1 MNYVMPF
8 LIIIC
13 VGIIGILLFNLWQA
27 FFPPDKVKA
36 AYLHVLNGSAQMK
49 AWGTDSFFNLS
60 TDAVIM
66 QGDQVRSSADGRF
79 IVEFFDGS
87 LMRMDGNTDVSFDAV
102 DDDDTPKIELRLY
115 GGNIWFNLSDK
126 NSGDTDVNV
135 TLDNIVADSNLA
147 SIFELENNDSQA
159 VRVFSVFENEGLNVD
174 VLAEDGNKVVESE
187 KIGVGQQIIFTDE
200 VLKRYF
206 AYQSPTVLAAVDDE
220 FKLADWYLWNL
231 KEDDQPTRFEKI
243 IGPAGTSF
251 VKVEPQVII
260 EKKDTEVVDKV
271 EPVKTDV
278 KADVSKTDSSLV
290 KPTITSV
297 AGGAKLDAQGKYQV
311 TSRVATLTGTISGVD
326 KVVVNGYTLQKFK
339 PGDTTWTYFANADFD
354 LMKAGDNTYEIY
366 GLDSK
371 GNKTESLVIKV
382 FYTPQALPG
391 ESAADVASG
400 VSGDAVSTETT
411 ETSETGTV
419 SGVSDE
425 ETSSSTVED

>member
-13 VGIIGILLFNLWQA
+13 IGIIGILLFNLWQA
-27 FFPPDKVKA
+27 FFPSDKVKA

-66 QGDQVRSSADGRF
+66 QGDQVRSSADGKF

-87 LMRMDGNTDVSFDAV
+87 LMRMDGNTDVGFDAI
-102 DDDDTPKIELRLY
+102 DDDSTPKIELHLY
-115 GGNIWFNLSDK
+115 DGNVWFNLLDK
-126 NSGDTDVNV
+126 NSGDTKVEV
-135 TLDNIVADSNLA
+135 SMDNIVANSGMA
-147 SIFELENNDSQA
+147 SIFELENNDTEA
-159 VRVFSVFENEGLNVD
+159 ARVFAVFENEGLNVD

-243 IGPAGTSF
+243 IGPAGTTF
-251 VKVEPQVII
+251 VRVEPQVVN
-260 EKKDTEVVDKV
+260 EVVNEEESADGV
-271 EPVKTDV
+271 EPEKTAKEV
-278 KADVSKTDSSLV
+278 ETSVV
-290 KPTITSV
+290 VGKPAITSV
-297 AGGAKLDAQGKYQV
+297 AGGAKMDDQGKYQV
-311 TSRVATLTGTISGVD
+311 ISRVATLTGTISGVD

-354 LMKAGDNTYEIY
+354 LMKAGDNIYEIY

-391 ESAADVASG
+391 ESTIDAASG
-400 VSGDAVSTETT
+400 VSDAG
-411 ETSETGTV
+411 TGTV
-419 SGVSDE
+419 SGVSD
-425 ETSSSTVED
+425 